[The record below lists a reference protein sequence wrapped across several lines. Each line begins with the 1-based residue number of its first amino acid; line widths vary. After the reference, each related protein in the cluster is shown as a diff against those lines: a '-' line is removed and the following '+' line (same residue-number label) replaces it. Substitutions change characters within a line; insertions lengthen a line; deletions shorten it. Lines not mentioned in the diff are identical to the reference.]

1 MLAQRTLG
9 SHLSLPGREGL
20 SVQDLATNDLR
31 TLATLYGEQNA
42 GTCDHST
49 LSAYIEKQAYESSKH
64 WRVQDIK
71 VRNSIA
77 RSDKAVLDCNSP
89 TQVVVDFFR
98 YFAGCVSS
106 THQRT
111 SGLPQRRI
119 VYVWRL
125 SNGFRFAGGP

>member
-49 LSAYIEKQAYESSKH
+49 LSAYIEKQAYASSKH

-71 VRNSIA
+71 VRNSTA

-89 TQVVVDFFR
+89 TSVVLEFFSAFCR
-98 YFAGCVSS
+98 VCLQHASMHVCSHTKENCTCMEVV
-106 THQRT
+106 Q
-111 SGLPQRRI
+111 LK
-119 VYVWRL
+119 
-125 SNGFRFAGGP
+125 